1 MGFSHRLAASESP
14 VASPA
19 APAIIRAVAQTNLQ
33 SPRLDRIRNELASR
47 LSAVRST
54 SANSEGLRLLKAL
67 NASSPPADSEVTL
80 LPQQRTIFMFQTIQ
94 KWVQESDGLDEE
106 IESQLAELS
115 FNVAAIIQSVPG
127 AHWDFIIDV
136 VENNLDVRPQFNR
149 ILSALLTVQLIR
161 MQV

>member
-1 MGFSHRLAASESP
+1 
-14 VASPA
+14 
-19 APAIIRAVAQTNLQ
+19 
-33 SPRLDRIRNELASR
+33 
-47 LSAVRST
+47 
-54 SANSEGLRLLKAL
+54 
-67 NASSPPADSEVTL
+67 
-80 LPQQRTIFMFQTIQ
+80 MFQTIQ

-136 VENNLDVRPQFNR
+136 VENNLDVGPKFNR